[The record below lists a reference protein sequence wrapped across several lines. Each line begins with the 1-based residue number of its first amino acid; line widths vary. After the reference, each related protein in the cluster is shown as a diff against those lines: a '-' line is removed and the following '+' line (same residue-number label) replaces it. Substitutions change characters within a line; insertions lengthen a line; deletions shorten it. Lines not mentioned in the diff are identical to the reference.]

1 MEYDRNIQM
10 IAMNMII
17 KHEYDR
23 KTRQRLQAN
32 DARLSGLFSTCSR
45 YFVVVR
51 LSIIIYFYFINYLL
65 AAVVCFVFFSVQK
78 KILRWLSERLAD

>member
-51 LSIIIYFYFINYLL
+51 LSLLFII
-65 AAVVCFVFFSVQK
+65 FVFIILFSLEK
-78 KILRWLSERLAD
+78 NLTLASLVIMGD